1 MWKKLGVVVLLVV
14 MLIMIASCNGNK
26 KPTALFSVDV
36 LQGKSPLTV
45 NFNGAIS
52 TDEDGE
58 IVAHEWD
65 FDDSETAEGPQV
77 THTFTSQ
84 DDRVFDVRLTVTDD
98 QGGRASTSTNI
109 HVEGSAASM
118 GNVLFFDDFE
128 DGLDPAWHTQTH
140 WYIHDGWLTC
150 QFGRRYAY
158 VLDGSHWHNYAVD
171 VDVNSQAGQAGVLL
185 RCSEDLQDFVVF
197 RGSHSALG
205 FKVYRAGKLESTSN
219 EISPGFFVGSQ
230 HLRIEVNGN
239 TYKAFVEGHLR
250 SEFVYEGIQSG
261 MPGLEGGS
269 AYSCPENTPRFD
281 NYRVTQL
288 Q

>member
-109 HVEGSAASM
+109 HVEGSSTSM
-118 GNVLFFDDFE
+118 GDVLFFDDFE
-128 DGLDPAWHTQTH
+128 DGLDPGWYTSEGWSINGGKLTPVPIH
-140 WYIHDGWLTC
+140 W
-150 QFGRRYAY
+150 RYAY
-158 VLDGSHWHNYAVD
+158 ILDGTTWTDYAIEVD
-171 VDVNSQAGQAGVLL
+171 VEPRSSTTAVIL
-185 RCSEDLQDFVVF
+185 RCSEDLQDYVTMEATTDAVRWRVF
-197 RGSHSALG
+197 KDREEIETS
-205 FKVYRAGKLESTSN
+205 ES
-219 EISPGFFVGSQ
+219 ISPGLFAGVNHVRVEVQGSQ
-230 HLRIEVNGN
+230 YSVYIEDLLRLQYTFSG
-239 TYKAFVEGHLR
+239 YSK
-250 SEFVYEGIQSG
+250 G
-261 MPGLEGGS
+261 MPGLASISGFWNATGS
-269 AYSCPENTPRFD
+269 NID
-281 NYRVTQL
+281 NFRVTEL